1 MVKKI
6 PNLRKYKI
14 FMCKHCGTV
23 QVSMAIRTLKCVS
36 CGKSSVMKGERD
48 YGLSLVYYGSFDHPM
63 DATRVC
69 QEVKK
74 RLAVKKDVL

>member
-1 MVKKI
+1 
-6 PNLRKYKI
+6 
-14 FMCKHCGTV
+14 
-23 QVSMAIRTLKCVS
+23 
-36 CGKSSVMKGERD
+36 MKGERD